1 MKRQKGN
8 VGSLLAAGF
17 CILAM
22 TVVMLSYMESVSLI
36 QQKTEVSQLA
46 RKYILRMETMGYLTN
61 EDSTLLCQEL
71 SAVGVTEINLSG
83 TTRSEVSY
91 GVPVTLQ
98 ISGKL
103 KGEYLFEEKRTST
116 AKN

>member
-1 MKRQKGN
+1 MKQQRGN
-8 VGSLLAAGF
+8 VGSLLTAGF

-46 RKYILRMETMGYLTN
+46 RKYILRMETVGYLTM

-71 SAVGVTEINLSG
+71 AAAGVTEINLSG
-83 TTRSEVSY
+83 TTQSEVSY
-91 GVPVTLQ
+91 GLPVTLQ

-103 KGEYLFEEKRTST
+103 KGEYRFEEKRTST

>member
-1 MKRQKGN
+1 MRKNKGN
-8 VGSLLAAGF
+8 IASLMIAGI

-46 RKYILRMETMGYLTN
+46 RKYILRMETVGYLTS
-61 EDSTLLCQEL
+61 DDATLLRQEL
-71 SAVGVTEINLSG
+71 AALGVTEISFSG
-83 TTRSEVSY
+83 TTLSEVSY
-91 GVPVTLQ
+91 GMPITLC
-98 ISGKL
+98 IRGKL
-103 KGEYLFEEKRTST
+103 KGEHIFEEKRTST

>member
-8 VGSLLAAGF
+8 VGSLLTAGL
-17 CILAM
+17 CVLAM
-22 TVVMLSYMESVSLI
+22 TVVMLSYMENVSLI

-46 RKYILRMETMGYLTN
+46 RKYILRMETVGYLTT

-71 SAVGVTEINLSG
+71 AAAGVTEVNLSG
-83 TTRSEVSY
+83 TTQSEVSY
-91 GVPVTLQ
+91 GVPITLQ

-103 KGEYLFEEKRTST
+103 KGEYIFEEKRTST